1 MERIFSAVETAVT
14 VGEIVLT
21 NKKIH
26 RKKDSF
32 GGSCLFLRGGVYEKV
47 SYN

>member
-1 MERIFSAVETAVT
+1 VERIFNAVETVVT
-14 VGEIVLT
+14 VGEIALT
-21 NKKIH
+21 NRKIH